1 MTQSSAHNHSH
12 TPTISNVNQAFII
25 GIVLNMLFV
34 IVELIAGFFYNS
46 LALIS
51 DAGHNFSDVISLVL
65 ALVAFKLSKL
75 KANQTFTYG
84 YRKFTVLVSLLNAM
98 ILLIAIGSIAWE
110 SIYRLQ
116 NPQVIEGQAIAGVAT
131 IGILINTI
139 TALMFSRDKEK
150 DLNVKGAYLHL
161 AADALVSLGVVI
173 AGFLI
178 LYTHWFWLDAVI
190 SLIIAL
196 VIFLSTWGL
205 LKDSFVLSLDGV
217 PNGIDLANVK
227 AEILKTKAIK
237 DIHHLHIWAIS
248 TTLNALTAHLIVDE
262 KFDLQQFSKLKNQI
276 KHDLE
281 HLNIQHTTLELEIE
295 TEDCEKEDC

>member
-1 MTQSSAHNHSH
+1 
-12 TPTISNVNQAFII
+12 
-25 GIVLNMLFV
+25 MLFV